1 MLEALDFISKKESTN
16 CFLAQTCENTRFP
29 SKDKVEETW
38 FENKT
43 LVYVTFENPEV
54 EYRDSYVSYDL
65 LSMVGEIGGLLG
77 LTLGASVLT
86 LFESLVKFF
95 TCQGMAKGNEN
106 QPKSNVVSVRPL
118 T

>member
-1 MLEALDFISKKESTN
+1 M
-16 CFLAQTCENTRFP
+16 AQTCENTRFP
-29 SKDKVEETW
+29 SKETIERSW
-38 FENKT
+38 IENKT
-43 LVYVTFENPEV
+43 LVYITFENPEV

-86 LFESLVKFF
+86 LFESLIKFF
-95 TCQGMAKGNEN
+95 TCRGMAKGNGN

-118 T
+118 TSVKDF